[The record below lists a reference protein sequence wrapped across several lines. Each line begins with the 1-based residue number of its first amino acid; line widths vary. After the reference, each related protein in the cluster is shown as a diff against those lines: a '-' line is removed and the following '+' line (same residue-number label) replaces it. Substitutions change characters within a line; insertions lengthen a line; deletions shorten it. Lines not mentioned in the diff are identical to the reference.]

1 MTDEATQSNDA
12 GSGYCDLCSSGLVS
26 RKGRV
31 AAPDFS
37 SAADIAG
44 PASRAFLDARPLLQ
58 EGAQDQCLA
67 LFAVQGDVPFEHAF
81 SELSVMLGCIRH
93 LTTEAEMENDRQAG
107 SAARILS
114 GLAKAL
120 IDDMELGLRKALV
133 SRK

>member
-1 MTDEATQSNDA
+1 MTDEATQSTNA
-12 GSGYCDLCSSGLVS
+12 GSGCCGLCRSGLVS
-26 RKGRV
+26 REGRV

-44 PASRAFLDARPLLQ
+44 PASRAFRDARSLLQ

-67 LFAVQGDVPFEHAF
+67 LFAVQGDVPFEQAF

-114 GLAKAL
+114 GLA
-120 IDDMELGLRKALV
+120 
-133 SRK
+133 